1 MKRLALALAFG
12 AALAPGANALEYTA
26 LRPEA
31 SAITFAY
38 QQMGVGLEGR
48 FTRFDGELSFDPAQP
63 AAARARIEV
72 ELASID
78 TGSPEGNDEVAGK
91 AWFDTP
97 SFPRARF
104 VSQGVKALGD
114 SAYEVSGTLSIKGRE
129 QAVVVPA
136 TVTTQGDSAGFEGR
150 FTIKRG
156 DFAIGEGAWSA
167 FDIVANEVLV
177 TFRITA
183 DSGNN
188 PQQGE

>member
-1 MKRLALALAFG
+1 MKRLAIALAFG
-12 AALAPGANALEYTA
+12 AALAPGAHALEYTA

-48 FTRFDGELSFDPAQP
+48 FTRFDGQISFDPTQP
-63 AAARARIEV
+63 EAASARIEV

-114 SAYEVSGTLSIKGRE
+114 SRYEVSGTLAIKGRE

-136 TVTTQGDSAGFEGR
+136 TVNTQGESAVFEGR

-156 DFAIGEGAWSA
+156 DFAVGEGAWSA
-167 FDIVANEVLV
+167 FDIVANEVHV

-183 DSGNN
+183 DSGTN
-188 PQQGE
+188 PQGE

>member
-1 MKRLALALAFG
+1 MKRLAIALAFG
-12 AALAPGANALEYTA
+12 AALAPGAQALDYTA

-48 FTRFDGELSFDPAQP
+48 FTRFDGQISFDPARP
-63 AAARARIEV
+63 EAASARIEV

-114 SAYEVSGTLSIKGRE
+114 SRYEVSGTLAIKGRE

-136 TVTTQGDSAGFEGR
+136 TVSTQGDSAVFEGR

-156 DFAIGEGAWSA
+156 DFAVGEGAWSA
-167 FDIVANEVLV
+167 FDIVANEVHV

-183 DSGNN
+183 GSGTN

>member
-12 AALAPGANALEYTA
+12 AAFAPGANALEYTA

-31 SAITFAY
+31 SAISFAY

-63 AAARARIEV
+63 EAARARIEV

-114 SAYEVSGTLSIKGRE
+114 ATYEVSGTLSIKGRE

-136 TVTTQGDSAGFEGR
+136 TVTTQGDSAVFEGR

-183 DSGNN
+183 DSGTN

>member
-63 AAARARIEV
+63 EAARARIEV

-136 TVTTQGDSAGFEGR
+136 TVTTQGDSAVFEGR
-150 FTIKRG
+150 FTIRRG

-188 PQQGE
+188 PQQEE

>member
-1 MKRLALALAFG
+1 MKRLAVALAFG

-63 AAARARIEV
+63 EAARARIEV

-97 SFPRARF
+97 SFP
-104 VSQGVKALGD
+104 
-114 SAYEVSGTLSIKGRE
+114 
-129 QAVVVPA
+129 A
-136 TVTTQGDSAGFEGR
+136 TSVTIA
-150 FTIKRG
+150 
-156 DFAIGEGAWSA
+156 
-167 FDIVANEVLV
+167 
-177 TFRITA
+177 TA
-183 DSGNN
+183 DGGRAMSLRHLEPGVASRAVDA
-188 PQQGE
+188 PKIDPSYRCCVAPVAR

>member
-1 MKRLALALAFG
+1 MKRLAIALAFG
-12 AALAPGANALEYTA
+12 AALAPGAYALEYTA

-48 FTRFDGELSFDPAQP
+48 FTRFDGQISFDPARP
-63 AAARARIEV
+63 EAASTRIEV

-114 SAYEVSGTLSIKGRE
+114 SRYEVSGTLAIKGRE

-136 TVTTQGDSAGFEGR
+136 TVSTQGDSAVFEGR

-156 DFAIGEGAWSA
+156 DFAVGEGAWSA
-167 FDIVANEVLV
+167 FDIVANEVHV

-183 DSGNN
+183 GSGTN

>member
-63 AAARARIEV
+63 EAARARIEV

-78 TGSPEGNDEVAGK
+78 TGSPEGDDEVAGK

-136 TVTTQGDSAGFEGR
+136 TVTTQGDSAVFEGR

-183 DSGNN
+183 DSGTN

>member
-1 MKRLALALAFG
+1 MKRLAIALAFG
-12 AALAPGANALEYTA
+12 AALAPGAYALEYTA

-48 FTRFDGELSFDPAQP
+48 FTRFDGQISFDPAQP
-63 AAARARIEV
+63 EAASARIEV

-114 SAYEVSGTLSIKGRE
+114 SRYEVSGTLAIKGRE

-136 TVTTQGDSAGFEGR
+136 TVSTQGDSAVFEGR

-156 DFAIGEGAWSA
+156 DFAVGEGAWSA
-167 FDIVANEVLV
+167 FDIVANEVHV

-183 DSGNN
+183 GSGTN

>member
-1 MKRLALALAFG
+1 MRRFALASALA
-12 AALAPGANALEYTA
+12 AALAPGANALEYTV

-63 AAARARIEV
+63 EAARARIEV

-78 TGSPEGNDEVAGK
+78 TGSPEGNEEVARK

-104 VSQGVKALGD
+104 VSQGVNALGN
-114 SAYEVSGTLSIKGRE
+114 SRYEVSGTLSIKGRE
-129 QAVVVPA
+129 QSIVVPA
-136 TVTTQGDSAGFEGR
+136 TVTTQGDSAVFEGR
-150 FTIKRG
+150 FTLERG
-156 DFAIGEGAWSA
+156 DFAIGEGAWAA
-167 FDIVANEVLV
+167 FDVVANEVHV

-183 DSGNN
+183 DSGNK

>member
-12 AALAPGANALEYTA
+12 AALTPGANALEYTA

-48 FTRFDGELSFDPAQP
+48 FTRFDGELSFDPARP
-63 AAARARIEV
+63 EAARARIEV

-114 SAYEVSGTLSIKGRE
+114 ATYEVSGTLSIKGRE
-129 QAVVVPA
+129 QAIVVPA
-136 TVTTQGDSAGFEGR
+136 TVTTQGDSAVLEGR
-150 FTIKRG
+150 FTIRRG
-156 DFAIGEGAWSA
+156 DFAIGEGEWAA
-167 FDIVANEVLV
+167 FDIVANEVQV
-177 TFRITA
+177 TFRFTA
-183 DSGNN
+183 ASGNN

>member
-12 AALAPGANALEYTA
+12 AAIAPGTNALEYTA

-38 QQMGVGLEGR
+38 QQMGVGLDGR

-63 AAARARIEV
+63 EAARARIEV

-114 SAYEVSGTLSIKGRE
+114 SAYEVSGTLSLKGRE

-136 TVTTQGDSAGFEGR
+136 TVTTQGDSAVFEGR

-183 DSGNN
+183 DSGIN

>member
-1 MKRLALALAFG
+1 
-12 AALAPGANALEYTA
+12 
-26 LRPEA
+26 
-31 SAITFAY
+31 
-38 QQMGVGLEGR
+38 MGVGLEGR
-48 FTRFDGELSFDPAQP
+48 FTRFDGQISFDPARP
-63 AAARARIEV
+63 GAASARIEV

-78 TGSPEGNDEVAGK
+78 TGSPEGNEEVARK
-91 AWFDTP
+91 TWFDTP

-136 TVTTQGDSAGFEGR
+136 TVTTQGDSAVFEGR
-150 FTIKRG
+150 FTLERG
-156 DFAIGEGAWSA
+156 DCAVGEGAWSA
-167 FDIVANEVLV
+167 FDIVANEVHV

-183 DSGNN
+183 DSGNK